1 MTAEYIE
8 NNFSKIL
15 KFENIIEQ
23 RISTDLHKSDLIA
36 DNEMNLKLC
45 KEYGLEYILID
56 KNYKIAIE
64 L

>member
-36 DNEMNLKLC
+36 DNEMNLKLWF
-45 KEYGLEYILID
+45 LSFP
-56 KNYKIAIE
+56 
-64 L
+64 